1 MFENDQKCLTFWEI
15 FNSVPIKSF
24 HQWCSSRNISSEVGQ
39 QLKKLQGASEVAE
52 RNSNF
57 APSET
62 ERVKWPQGTVEFWSL
77 SISVSQ

>member
-1 MFENDQKCLTFWEI
+1 MFENDENVSLFER
-15 FNSVPIKSF
+15 FSNSVPIKSF